1 MIRAPKRTLSLVG
14 LFAILFSLTLVM
26 TGSVPPSLAGDE
38 GKIRIA
44 VLDFD
49 TEALQY
55 NWHYGWSYSNLAKA
69 AAADLA
75 TQLFKTGRF
84 RVIERQ
90 RLDAILQEQNL
101 GESGRIDP
109 STAARIGKILGVQ
122 LVVIGAVNEFGIK
135 EMGGRIPQIGRWKW
149 GRGLGG
155 KIVTGTCGLTAR
167 LVDTTTAEILAVGEA
182 KSKHKF
188 GKGEFA
194 GANFGTNWDSGMASK
209 VLSNAVEKLAQ
220 DIAGGAAN
228 VKVSTVRGGITGKI
242 AKVSGSTIY
251 INVGSAY
258 GVKAGDRFKV
268 VGLGEEIIDPDTG
281 EKLGGLESDVGE
293 IEIVKVIS
301 EKLAVARPVSGS
313 GFAVGN
319 KVTMK

>member
-1 MIRAPKRTLSLVG
+1 MTHAPRKTLSLVG
-14 LFAILFSLTLVM
+14 LLAILFSLTAVM
-26 TGSVPPSLAGDE
+26 TSSIPASIAGNGD
-38 GKIRIA
+38 KVRIA

-49 TEALQY
+49 TNALQSD
-55 NWHYGWSYSNLAKA
+55 WHYGWPYSNLAKA

-75 TQLFKTGRF
+75 AQLFKTGKF
-84 RVIERQ
+84 RIIERQ

-122 LVVIGAVNEFGIK
+122 LVVIGAVNQFGIK

-149 GRGLGG
+149 GHGIGG
-155 KIVTGTCGLTAR
+155 KLVTGTCSLTAR

-182 KSKHKF
+182 KSSHKF

-209 VLSNAVEKLAQ
+209 VLSKAVEKLAQ
-220 DIAGGAAN
+220 DIGSGAAN
-228 VKVSTVRGGITGKI
+228 IEPSTVRGGITGKI

-258 GVKAGDRFKV
+258 GVKVGDKFKV

-281 EKLGGLESDVGE
+281 EKLGGLESDVGV

-301 EKLAVARPVSGS
+301 GKLSVARPVSGS

-319 KVTMK
+319 KITMQ